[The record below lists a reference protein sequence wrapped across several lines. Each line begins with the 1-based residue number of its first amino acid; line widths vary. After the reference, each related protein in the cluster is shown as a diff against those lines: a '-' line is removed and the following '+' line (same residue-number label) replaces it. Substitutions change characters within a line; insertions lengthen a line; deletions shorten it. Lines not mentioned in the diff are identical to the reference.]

1 MTISDFQINSVIKS
15 YTKHMKFKVKIQD
28 KDQATNNINHEDR
41 VFISE
46 DGKRMLLER
55 IGENMA
61 DRLRRHD
68 KEGHVSDINSR

>member
-1 MTISDFQINSVIKS
+1 
-15 YTKHMKFKVKIQD
+15 MKIAE
-28 KDQATNNINHEDR
+28 KDQLLNNINNEDR
-41 VFISE
+41 VLISE

-68 KEGHVSDINSR
+68 KEGHVSDISSR